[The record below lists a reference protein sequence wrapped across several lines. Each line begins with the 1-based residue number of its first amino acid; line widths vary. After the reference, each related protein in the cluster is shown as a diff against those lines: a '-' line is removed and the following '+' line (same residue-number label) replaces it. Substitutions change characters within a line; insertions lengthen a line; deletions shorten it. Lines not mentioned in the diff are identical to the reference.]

1 MKGCLSVIHRIPGTA
16 LGVALAACAS
26 AAEPAAVPAVGAKTN
41 ERFVVTW
48 NAKNGALES
57 LVLRDDADRMNW
69 IEGFESWGE
78 IRTNAKTF
86 SSGSWTGAA
95 FLDSEK
101 LPFTGMREEN
111 GRVISRYDNG
121 VLAAEVVREL
131 LPDALR
137 ETYVFRNVTK
147 TPVYLNR
154 GDLGILT
161 TFNDDYPDADEC
173 IRRRC
178 SAHIWCG
185 GGNSWVRA
193 VKMGPFPT
201 ELALVLNEGSLD
213 WYSVRRL
220 AKDGSNDRG
229 DILLHPDPAVIAPG
243 GELTVSWTLAAYAH
257 GDFGAALMRHGGALI
272 EFGQETIFPD
282 ERFEISI
289 TEPGG
294 AVRYETRA
302 PEKGAGEYAFEFKLA
317 NGKTARANGFCSPP
331 FDDLVR
337 ARVKFI
343 VERQQC
349 RDETSPLYG
358 AFIPYDNEDGRPYF
372 SAEWRDMNACR
383 ERTAMPLMLARYL
396 QRHGEDKAARAALD
410 LWERFACREFFDID
424 SCAIYD
430 GVGKDPRFKRL
441 YNGPQLIGVWKELYQ
456 LKGDPKYLDYI
467 EKAIVNFYQG
477 GGTNFYPN
485 GCNFSEPVV
494 MLRCAGR
501 DVSRIEGSLRQHVEN
516 LIRNGT
522 RPPAHEVRYEQTI
535 VAPAVTILSAYCA
548 LRERDARA
556 MALLP
561 ELVDALW
568 RFNGNQPDYRLN
580 EIAIRH
586 WDGYWFGKRH
596 TYGDTL
602 HQHSALSA
610 RAFMQYAKA
619 SGDAV
624 WRRRAEHTYRNVLA
638 MFTPDGRGTAAYM
651 LPLTVTMVNADGT
664 VLRSPCRVFGPD
676 PLANDQDSAL
686 YNCMASGVFGAYG
699 ENLFY

>member
-1 MKGCLSVIHRIPGTA
+1 MKGCSSVVHRILGTA
-16 LGVALAACAS
+16 LGVAFAACAS
-26 AAEPAAVPAVGAKTN
+26 AAEPAVVQAVGAKTN

-48 NAKNGALES
+48 NAKNGALKS

-78 IRTNAKTF
+78 IRTNARKIN
-86 SSGSWTGAA
+86 SGSWTGAA

-101 LPFTGMREEN
+101 LPFVGMREEN

-161 TFNDDYPDADEC
+161 TFNDDYPGADEC
-173 IRRRC
+173 TRRRC

-185 GGNSWVRA
+185 GGNSWVKA
-193 VKMGPFPT
+193 VKMGTFPT

-243 GELTVSWTLAAYAH
+243 GALTVAWTLAAYAR
-257 GDFGAALMRHGGALI
+257 GDFRAALVRHGGTMI
-272 EFGQETIFPD
+272 EFEQETIFPD

-294 AVRYETRA
+294 AVRHETRA
-302 PEKGAGEYAFEFKLA
+302 PEKGVGEYAFEFKLA

-337 ARVKFI
+337 ARVKFV
-343 VERQQC
+343 VEKQQC

-358 AFIPYDNEDGRPYF
+358 AFVPYDNEDERPYF

-410 LWERFACREFFDID
+410 LWERFACREFFDVD

-456 LKGDPKYLDYI
+456 LKQDPRYLDYI
-467 EKAIVNFYQG
+467 EKSIVNFYEG
-477 GGTNFYPN
+477 GGTNFYP
-485 GCNFSEPVV
+485 
-494 MLRCAGR
+494 LA
-501 DVSRIEGSLRQHVEN
+501 
-516 LIRNGT
+516 NGT
-522 RPPAHEVRYEQTI
+522 TQWLPFASEKTELAQVQLKGAGKLAKLEGKLTDK
-535 VAPAVTILSAYCA
+535 A
-548 LRERDARA
+548 LASVGGVKFDN
-556 MALLP
+556 MA
-561 ELVDALW
+561 DALEA
-568 RFNGNQPDYRLN
+568 GT
-580 EIAIRH
+580 AI
-586 WDGYWFGKRH
+586 
-596 TYGDTL
+596 TL
-602 HQHSALSA
+602 LTNVTVKPTKAGTWTFAGAFDVKVDISALSGGSYTWDPNTRTLVVTA
-610 RAFMQYAKA
+610 
-619 SGDAV
+619 G
-624 WRRRAEHTYRNVLA
+624 
-638 MFTPDGRGTAAYM
+638 PGTI
-651 LPLTVTMVNADGT
+651 
-664 VLRSPCRVFGPD
+664 FK
-676 PLANDQDSAL
+676 
-686 YNCMASGVFGAYG
+686 
-699 ENLFY
+699 FY